1 MNMHYINAK
10 ITETKLGCLH
20 DRGIMTFWIML
31 DFDGSGQGLGG
42 YALDFYCKTTQKRL
56 QTTLTGEVVYG
67 VLIALELDSWE
78 DLKGKYVRIAVDNP
92 GLRQNILGIGHIVK
106 DKFFMVDEVMEK
118 YAG

>member
-1 MNMHYINAK
+1 MEYYINAK

-31 DFDGSGQGLGG
+31 EFGSGEQGLGG
-42 YALDFYCKTTQKRL
+42 YTLDSYCKTAQKRL
-56 QTTLTGEVVYG
+56 QTALTGEVVHG
-67 VLIALELDSWE
+67 ILSALELDSWE

-92 GLRQNILGIGHIVK
+92 GFGQKILGIGHIVK
-106 DKFFMVDEVMEK
+106 DKFFMVEEVMKK

>member
-1 MNMHYINAK
+1 MHYINAK

-31 DFDGSGQGLGG
+31 EFDAGSQGFGG
-42 YALDFYCKTTQKRL
+42 YVLDSYCKTAQKRI
-56 QTTLTGEVVYG
+56 QTALTGEVVHG
-67 VLIALELDSWE
+67 ILEALELDSWE

-92 GLRQNILGIGHIVK
+92 GLAQNILGIGHIVK
-106 DKFFMVDEVMEK
+106 DKFFMVKEVTDE